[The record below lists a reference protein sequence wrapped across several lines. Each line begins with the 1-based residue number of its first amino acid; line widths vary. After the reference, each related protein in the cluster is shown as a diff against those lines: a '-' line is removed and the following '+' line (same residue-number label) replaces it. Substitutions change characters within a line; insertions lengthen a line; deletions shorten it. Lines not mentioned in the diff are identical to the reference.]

1 MAYQVVVRCST
12 GGWVFHFAT
21 KEEAVTYAR
30 AIRADGNA
38 AKIYKM
44 GRINEKEV

>member
-1 MAYQVVVRCST
+1 MTYQVVVRCST

-30 AIRADGNA
+30 AIRAGGDSTKLRVMKREGS
-38 AKIYKM
+38 
-44 GRINEKEV
+44 R